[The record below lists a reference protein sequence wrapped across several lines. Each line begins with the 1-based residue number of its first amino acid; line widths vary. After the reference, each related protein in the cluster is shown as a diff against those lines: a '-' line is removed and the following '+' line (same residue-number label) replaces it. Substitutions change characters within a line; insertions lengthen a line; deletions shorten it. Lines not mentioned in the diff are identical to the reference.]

1 MADQNRVEG
10 ASVGT
15 SLGHKSARGA
25 LNALNFARRKPLGAV
40 GLLTCA
46 TFLIIGLFANVVSPY
61 DPNFGGT
68 TKERLQGPSAKHWFG
83 TDELGRDMFSR
94 VVSGTTTSLKV
105 AFACIAIGSF
115 SGFILG
121 IVSGYFGGWV
131 DLVLQRIT
139 ESLQAF
145 PGILLALTLVA
156 VLGGGLGAVIIAISV
171 AFTPGPL
178 RVIRG
183 VVLSAKQN
191 VYVDAARV
199 IGASNVRI
207 MLRHILPNVLPT
219 FLVLASVALGG
230 AILVE
235 SSLSFLGLG
244 VPPPNPSWGRMLS
257 GNAQQY
263 ALAAPWMV
271 IFPGAAISLMVL
283 GFNLLGDALRDIWD
297 PRLRGR

>member
-1 MADQNRVEG
+1 MAEPARIER
-10 ASVGT
+10 ASAIR
-15 SLGHKSARGA
+15 SLGHEGARWA
-25 LNALNFARRKPLGAV
+25 LNAITFARRKPLGAM
-40 GLLTCA
+40 GLLICA
-46 TFLIIGLFANVVSPY
+46 TFLTTGLLAAVVSPY
-61 DPNFGGT
+61 DPNFGGSA
-68 TKERLQGPSAKHWFG
+68 KERLQGPSINHWFG
-83 TDELGRDMFSR
+83 TDELGRDLFSR
-94 VVSGTTTSLKV
+94 VVSGTMTSLKV

-131 DLVLQRIT
+131 DLVLQRMT

-178 RVIRG
+178 RIIRG

-199 IGASNVRI
+199 IGASHVRI
-207 MLRHILPNVLPT
+207 MLRHILPNVLAT
-219 FLVLASVALGG
+219 FLVLASVALGS

-244 VPPPNPSWGRMLS
+244 VPPPHPSWGRMLS
-257 GNAQQY
+257 GSAQQY

-271 IFPGAAISLMVL
+271 IFPGVAISLMVL